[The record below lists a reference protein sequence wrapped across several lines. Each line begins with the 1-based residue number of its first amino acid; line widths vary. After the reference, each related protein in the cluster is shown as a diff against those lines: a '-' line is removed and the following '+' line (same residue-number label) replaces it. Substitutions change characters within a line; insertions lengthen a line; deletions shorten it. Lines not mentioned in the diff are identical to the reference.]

1 MANHVSISD
10 HGIHVISWNSCQIME
25 FMSDYGIHVIC
36 VNWIESCQIKLFMPI
51 HVIHVTIH
59 VVIYVQWSSNVS

>member
-1 MANHVSISD
+1 
-10 HGIHVISWNSCQIME
+10 ME